1 MIVEERIY
9 TLYPGKV
16 PAFLKAYEQYGLEI
30 QRSILGTLVGYF
42 HTEFGPQNQI
52 VHMWAYRDL
61 ADRIERRARLAS
73 DPGWA
78 KFREIS
84 LPMILT
90 QENKLLIPASFSP
103 YGQ

>member
-16 PAFLKAYEQYGLEI
+16 PAFLKAYEEHGLEI
-30 QRSILGTLVGYF
+30 QRRILGHMVGYF
-42 HTEFGPQNQI
+42 HTEIGPQNQI

-61 ADRIERRARLAS
+61 ADRTERRARLGA
-73 DPGWA
+73 DAGWA
-78 KFREIS
+78 RFREIS

-90 QENKLLIPASFSP
+90 QENKILVPAPFSP
-103 YGQ
+103 RAL